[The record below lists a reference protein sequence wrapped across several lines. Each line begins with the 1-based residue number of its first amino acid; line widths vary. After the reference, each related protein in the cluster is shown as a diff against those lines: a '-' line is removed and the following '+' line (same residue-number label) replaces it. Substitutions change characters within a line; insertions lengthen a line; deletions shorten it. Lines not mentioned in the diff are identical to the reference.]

1 MVKLLKKKART
12 TNPVVTVRKVKEKKT
27 SSFVVMTK
35 GSHGSADK
43 AQTIKFDED
52 FIQGTILGGQ
62 KKTVDYD
69 SISQENKTA
78 MIKTWGSVAT
88 GVEAL
93 RKLTVGDYQNVY
105 APMLELQKQ
114 MQSVSKSLRPLM
126 QQQEELRAKLNPI
139 MQGKSMMMTG
149 SQKIK
154 ERLEAQIKEAEKQQ
168 ANFKKKLSKT
178 ELQSRVATSG
188 IMSLLNS
195 NYQDRFPNL
204 KGHRAN
210 GAKRMALTGVG
221 MGRIMTKHKLSNPV
235 AIAKVYPKHQKDL
248 NISGFINLRYLC
260 EQMNVDAEEAF
271 LYVCEGMTSNNTR
284 WLNHKVIKELDRGSL
299 GIVNLVDYYD
309 DKNKQHRNSNKP
321 KYSIKSLYASTYY
334 KDWCIEYDIKK
345 MSYVDF
351 TKKFKEFQKT
361 TKNYHTK
368 YPKGLLG

>member
-1 MVKLLKKKART
+1 MVKLLKKKAKT
-12 TNPVVTVRKVKEKKT
+12 TNPVVIVRKVKEKKS

-35 GSHGSADK
+35 GTHGSADK
-43 AQTIKFDED
+43 ATTIKFDED

-69 SISQENKTA
+69 SISQENKQA
-78 MIKTWGSVAT
+78 MVKTWGSVAT

-93 RKLTVGDYQNVY
+93 RQLTVGDYKNVY
-105 APMLELQKQ
+105 APMLELQRQ
-114 MQSVSKSLRPLM
+114 MQTVSRSLRPLM
-126 QQQEELRAKLNPI
+126 EQQEELRAKLNPI
-139 MQGKSMMMTG
+139 FNGKNLQMTG
-149 SQKIK
+149 SQ
-154 ERLEAQIKEAEKQQ
+154 RLRHEEKYKAQIKVAE
-168 ANFKKKLSKT
+168 KKLSKQ
-178 ELQSRVATSG
+178 ELQSRVATGG
-188 IMSLLNS
+188 IMQLLNA
-195 NYQDRFPNL
+195 NYQDRFPNI

-210 GAKRMALTGVG
+210 GANRMALTGVG
-221 MGRIMTKHKLSNPV
+221 MNRIMTKHKLKNPV
-235 AIAKVYPKHQKDL
+235 AIAKTYPKNQGDL

-260 EQMNVDAEEAF
+260 EQMNVDATEAF

-368 YPKGLLG
+368 FPKGLLG